1 MTSETLHEIIT
12 EAIADRPRDGRHY
25 YHLCWWGNRLRCLPT
40 QHTQEKHEIFFMA
53 QDDVLEAGLSQRQ
66 IDLIAERVQAFCSRR
81 GIRLTRARQKPKAKT
96 PAAAEREL
104 QITDFDMS
112 RLQAFLN
119 QLDGHDASR
128 QAEAAQLQTVL
139 AKANVVPSR
148 DIPDD
153 VVTLNSKV
161 RLLDDRSNESM
172 VLSLVFPADGV
183 SDGDMEEANVSVLSP
198 MGASLLGR
206 HVGERIEKSIR
217 VDALLYQPEAAGDYH
232 L

>member
-12 EAIADRPRDGRHY
+12 EAITDRPRDGRHY
-25 YHLCWWGNRLRCLPT
+25 YHLCWWGDRLRCLPT

-66 IDLIAERVQAFCSRR
+66 IDLIAERAQAFCSRR
-81 GIRLTRARQKPKAKT
+81 GIRLTRARQKPKAKA
-96 PAAAEREL
+96 PAAEREL

-119 QLDGHDASR
+119 QLDGHDAAR

-161 RLLDDRSNESM
+161 RLLDNRSNESM
-172 VLSLVFPADGV
+172 VLSLVFPADGA

>member
-1 MTSETLHEIIT
+1 MTSKEVHEVIT
-12 EAIADRPRDGRHY
+12 AAIADRPREGRHY
-25 YHLCWWGNRLRCLPT
+25 YHLCWWGDRLRCLPT
-40 QHTQEKHEIFFMA
+40 LHTQEKHEIFFMA

-66 IDLIAERVQAFCSRR
+66 IELIAERLEAFCSRR
-81 GIRLTRARQKPKAKT
+81 GIRLTRARRRPKAKT
-96 PAAAEREL
+96 PTATKREL

-119 QLDGHDASR
+119 QLDGHDAAR

-139 AKANVVPSR
+139 AKASVVASR

-161 RLLDDRSNESM
+161 RLQDDRSDESM
-172 VLSLVFPADGV
+172 VLSLVFPVDGA
-183 SDGDMEEANVSVLSP
+183 SDGDMEETNVSVLSP